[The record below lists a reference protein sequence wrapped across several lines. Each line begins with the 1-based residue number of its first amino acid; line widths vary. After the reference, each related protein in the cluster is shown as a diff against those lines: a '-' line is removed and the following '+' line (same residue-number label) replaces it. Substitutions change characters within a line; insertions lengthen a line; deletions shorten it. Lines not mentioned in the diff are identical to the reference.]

1 MPLTYVDAGVDQTK
15 KDKAIDR
22 ILAMMRKTHDPGVID
37 LPWGFAGLYSLG
49 TSTLFD
55 RKKMKQP
62 VLVAC
67 TDGVG
72 TKLKLARQLGRHDTV
87 GIDLV
92 AMSVNDLL
100 VTGASPL
107 FFLDYVAM
115 GKVDKAVLLDVVKG
129 IIEGCARSSCALLGG
144 ETAEMPGMYADGDYD
159 LAGFCVGIVDK
170 AAILSGATVRAGDDV
185 IAIASSGLHSN
196 GYSLARKIVEGR
208 DLSERFGKS
217 TLGETLLAPT
227 KIYAKAVKAVLAKHP
242 PKSAVKAM
250 ANITGGGMVENIP
263 RILPKGLAAEI
274 REGTWTVPAIFPFL
288 QAHGDVPRD
297 EMYRVFNMG
306 VGMAAVTAPA
316 ATAGVLRT
324 LAKAGEKAWKV
335 GRVVRGGGEVDILG
349 K

>member
-1 MPLTYVDAGVDQTK
+1 
-15 KDKAIDR
+15 
-22 ILAMMRKTHDPGVID
+22 
-37 LPWGFAGLYSLG
+37 
-49 TSTLFD
+49 
-55 RKKMKQP
+55 
-62 VLVAC
+62 
-67 TDGVG
+67 
-72 TKLKLARQLGRHDTV
+72 
-87 GIDLV
+87 
-92 AMSVNDLL
+92 
-100 VTGASPL
+100 
-107 FFLDYVAM
+107 
-115 GKVDKAVLLDVVKG
+115 
-129 IIEGCARSSCALLGG
+129 
-144 ETAEMPGMYADGDYD
+144 
-159 LAGFCVGIVDK
+159 
-170 AAILSGATVRAGDDV
+170 
-185 IAIASSGLHSN
+185 
-196 GYSLARKIVEGR
+196 VEGR

>member
-1 MPLTYVDAGVDQTK
+1 MALTYVDAGVDQTK

-37 LPWGFAGLYSLG
+37 LPWGFAGLYSLA

-72 TKLKLARQLGRHDTV
+72 TKLRLARQLGKHDTV

-100 VTGASPL
+100 VTGATPL

-129 IIEGCARSSCALLGG
+129 IIDGCAQSRCALLGG

-170 AAILSGATVRAGDDV
+170 AAILSGATVREGDDV
-185 IAIASSGLHSN
+185 IGIASSGLHSN
-196 GYSLARKIVEGR
+196 GYSLARKIVEDR

-227 KIYAKAVKAVLAKHP
+227 KIYAKSVQALLSKHPAKKAVRAL
-242 PKSAVKAM
+242 
-250 ANITGGGMVENIP
+250 ANITGGGMMENLP
-263 RILPKGLAAEI
+263 RVIPKGLAVEI
-274 REGTWTVPAIFPFL
+274 LEGTWTVPPIFPFL
-288 QAHGDVPRD
+288 REQGEVPRD

-306 VGMAAVTAPA
+306 VGMTAVTAPA

-324 LAKAGEKAWKV
+324 LARAGEKAWRI
-335 GRVVRGGGEVDILG
+335 GSVVRGHGEVNILAQ
-349 K
+349 